1 MATSINKAIS
11 GSMALISRRDRMILL
26 LVAFAQTFL
35 ALFDLVG
42 IVLIGVVVSL
52 GTSNISGNTSPLITK
67 LLETFGLTSIP
78 LPNLLLSISILAGV
92 LLVTKSIVSFLITKS
107 AYRFLAFRQAIVS
120 RNLLQDF
127 LSRPILFIQEKSSQD
142 TTFALTAGV
151 NAAMLGVLG
160 SAVIMAS
167 ELPVL
172 LVLGIGLCFIDVGV
186 TLFTILF
193 FGLIGLFIHRVLASQ
208 GRKLGAKVAK
218 SEIETYEGVQEAINT
233 YKEISVLGRKDYYID
248 KIWKLRVNTSDAQ
261 GSLQVMNQATKYIY
275 EIMLI
280 VGGGLLMTIQL
291 ATHDIASA
299 VTVISVFLAAASRL
313 TPSLLRMQTA
323 AISIISSSAVAET
336 TIKLS
341 EKLRDEP
348 KLDPTSSSSHFEHY
362 QSDEFTGEVKVSKVK
377 FTYPGESTPAI
388 KNLSLTLQP
397 GMSLALVGPTGAGKS
412 TFADIILGL
421 MEPGSGNV
429 LISGKTPK
437 EIVETHPGI
446 ISYVPQTTSLIRGNI
461 RDNVALGL
469 PTEVI
474 DDELV
479 WEALSRAQLSDF
491 LKSSR
496 SGLETVVGENGVKL
510 SGGQRQRLGLARALY
525 SRPKLLVLDEATSA
539 LDVETEAAI
548 IEALNE
554 LEGEVTTIT
563 IAHRLSTIRN
573 CDLIIYMEK
582 GAEVARGNFN
592 ELRKLSSSFDE
603 QASLSGL

>member
-1 MATSINKAIS
+1 
-11 GSMALISRRDRMILL
+11 
-26 LVAFAQTFL
+26 
-35 ALFDLVG
+35 
-42 IVLIGVVVSL
+42 
-52 GTSNISGNTSPLITK
+52 
-67 LLETFGLTSIP
+67 
-78 LPNLLLSISILAGV
+78 
-92 LLVTKSIVSFLITKS
+92 
-107 AYRFLAFRQAIVS
+107 
-120 RNLLQDF
+120 LQDF

-172 LVLGIGLCFIDVGV
+172 FVLGIGLCFIDVGV
-186 TLFTILF
+186 TIFTILF

-218 SEIETYEGVQEAINT
+218 SEIETFEGVQEAINT
-233 YKEISVLGRKDYYID
+233 YKEITVLGRRDFYID
-248 KIWKLRVNTSDAQ
+248 KIWKLRIDTSDAQ

-336 TIKLS
+336 TINLS
-341 EKLRDEP
+341 EKLRMEP
-348 KLDPTSSSSHFEHY
+348 KVEVASGVSSSENN
-362 QSDEFTGEVKVSKVK
+362 QVKEFTGEVEVNEVR
-377 FTYPGESTPAI
+377 FTYPGERNPAI
-388 KNLSLTLQP
+388 KNLSLTLKP

-412 TFADIILGL
+412 TFADIVLGL
-421 MEPGSGNV
+421 MEPQSGNV

-437 EIVETHPGI
+437 EIVATHPGL
-446 ISYVPQTTSLIRGNI
+446 ISYVPQATSLIRGNI

-469 PTEVI
+469 PTEFI

-479 WEALSRAQLSDF
+479 WEALRRSQLSDF

-496 SGLETVVGENGVKL
+496 SGIETTVGENGVKL

-525 SRPKLLVLDEATSA
+525 TRPKLLVLDEATSA

-548 IEALNE
+548 IDALNE
-554 LEGEVTTIT
+554 LEGDVTTIT

-573 CDLIIYMEK
+573 CDLILYMEN
-582 GAEVARGNFN
+582 GAEVARGNFK
-592 ELRKLSSSFDE
+592 ELRKLSTAFDE
-603 QASLSGL
+603 QATLSGL